1 MPFLTG
7 SFRLSMIGLEKINW
21 IGQKVIH
28 MKQFYNKLPVG
39 SKTEQIPMA
48 KMAQAKTSQQLI
60 LDSAEDA
67 FYFRSLEKKGI
78 FLNEPQT
85 NAVRHFAGPMLTLS
99 GAGSGKTSVLVHRA
113 GYLVSVKKVLPE
125 NILLVTFTKK
135 AANEMKERIAALP
148 GLTTRAVKNI
158 QACTFHSF
166 FLTMLRKMNFNQEI
180 IGNERFKQI
189 IIKQILREMGLHD
202 VYQPETLLAQL
213 SAYKINM
220 AGLADMPDHNPI
232 EKELKQI
239 FERYEQWKTVNHK
252 WDFDDILA
260 ESYYLLLRNE
270 SLLKAIQN
278 RFLYVM
284 VDEFQDTNLLQYE
297 LIKLIVKPH
306 QNLFVVGDDDQTIYT
321 FNGARHEFILNF
333 QKEFPQAKTIT
344 LDINYRSIA
353 SIVGLG
359 NEVIRHNGKRWRK
372 TLHSTKKSENT
383 PLFSR
388 PENTDVEAE
397 RIVQQ
402 IRSEVKAG
410 ARQYRDVAIL
420 FRTVSSSR
428 AIFEQ
433 LALSDIPFISYSSGE
448 QVFYE
453 QWLVKPIIDHL
464 RLALDPRNFSAMEG
478 VLPALYIN
486 KEMGIA
492 FIRRQ
497 ETEKRKKYP
506 MIYLESYPDLRG
518 FHRAKIR
525 ERIHFIKE
533 LQAGSPLDA
542 IKRIR
547 EEFYDKFIET
557 DERNKISLQR
567 ETMKET
573 LDELESS
580 AKRFTT
586 LSEFLGFIDQMTQKH
601 KELEQ
606 LKKDPKANAI
616 SLMTIHRAKGLE
628 FPVVYVIGLS
638 EGILPHSSSISADKM
653 DDMVTDKNKAEKVNA
668 ALEEERRLTYVAIT
682 RARDQLYLSSPAFY
696 RGKNADIS
704 RFLLEAFS
712 NLEGG

>member
-1 MPFLTG
+1 
-7 SFRLSMIGLEKINW
+7 MIGLEERIVLD
-21 IGQKVIH
+21 IGDI
-28 MKQFYNKLPVG
+28 MKQVYDKIPVG
-39 SKTEQIPMA
+39 SKTGQVPIA
-48 KMAQAKTSQQLI
+48 QMAQTTTSQQLI
-60 LDSAEDA
+60 PDSAEDA
-67 FYFRSLEKKGI
+67 FYFRMLEKKGI
-78 FLNEPQT
+78 FLNVPQT

-113 GYLVSVKKVLPE
+113 GYLISVKKVLPE
-125 NILLVTFTKK
+125 NILLVTFTRK

-148 GLTTRAVKNI
+148 GLTAGAVRNI

-166 FLTMLRKMNFNQEI
+166 FLTTLRKMGFNQEI
-180 IGNERFKQI
+180 IGNDRFKQI

-202 VYQPETLLAQL
+202 VYQAETLLAQL
-213 SAYKINM
+213 SSYKINLIGI
-220 AGLADMPDHNPI
+220 AEMPDKTPV

-252 WDFDDILA
+252 WDFDDILV
-260 ESYYLLLRNE
+260 ESYHLLHRNQLLLSTIR
-270 SLLKAIQN
+270 N

-284 VDEFQDTNLLQYE
+284 VDEFQDTNYLQYE
-297 LIKLIVKPH
+297 LIKLIVQPH

-333 QKEFPQAKTIT
+333 QKEFPQAQMVT

-359 NEVIRHNGKRWRK
+359 NEVIRHNAQRKKK
-372 TLHSTKKSENT
+372 TLHSTKRSENT

-402 IRSEVKAG
+402 IRSEVKEG
-410 ARQYRDVAIL
+410 IRQYRDIAIL

-433 LALSDIPFISYSSGE
+433 LALSDIPFVSYSTGE
-448 QVFYE
+448 QIFYE
-453 QWLVKPIIDHL
+453 QWLVKPIVDHL
-464 RLALDPRNFSAMEG
+464 RLAIDPRNFSAMEG
-478 VLPALYIN
+478 VLSALYIN
-486 KEMGIA
+486 KEAGMEY
-492 FIRRQ
+492 IRRQ
-497 ETEKRKKYP
+497 EMGKRKKYP
-506 MIYLESYPDLRG
+506 MIHLESSPDLRG
-518 FHRAKIR
+518 FQRAKIR
-525 ERIHFIKE
+525 ERMRFIKD
-533 LQAGSPLDA
+533 LQALSPIAA
-542 IKRIR
+542 IKLIR
-547 EEFYDKFIET
+547 EDFYDKFIET
-557 DERNKISLQR
+557 DERKKISLQK

-586 LSEFLGFIDQMTQKH
+586 ISEFSGFIDQMTRKH
-601 KELEQ
+601 QELEQ
-606 LKKDPKANAI
+606 LKKDPKSNAV

-628 FPVVYVIGLS
+628 YPVVYVIGMS

-653 DDMVTDKNKAEKVNA
+653 DDMVTDKNNTEKVDA

-682 RARDQLYLSSPAFY
+682 RAQEKLYLSSPAFY
-696 RGKNADIS
+696 RGKSAEVS

-712 NLEGG
+712 LPPKS